1 MPNEKNMPDAVEA
14 LGTVEDIKRA
24 IEAILFAAGY
34 PVKYEKLSEVIG
46 LSQRDIRGLVESMAR
61 EYDGR
66 GIQILLYPDTCQLTT
81 KEVFAPYIREA
92 LGIKRGGNLSASS
105 LEVLAV
111 VAYNQ
116 PVTRAYIDTVRGVDS
131 SYAVTSLL
139 DKNLIESMSREYDG
153 RGIQLL
159 LYPDTCQLTTKEVFA
174 PYIREALGIKRG
186 GNLSASSLEVLAVVA
201 YNQPV
206 TRAYIDTVRGVDSSY
221 AVTSLLDK
229 NLIEAVGRL
238 DAPGRP
244 MLYGTT
250 DKFLRVF
257 GLSSLADLPETEA
270 LGVASAQAEG
280 VIIEEDKS
288 QLTIDTAETSSEGKE
303 ES

>member
-1 MPNEKNMPDAVEA
+1 MPNEKNPPEVVEA

-34 PVKYEKLSEVIG
+34 PVKYEKLSDVIG
-46 LSQRDIRGLVESMAR
+46 LSQRDIRGLVESM
-61 EYDGR
+61 
-66 GIQILLYPDTCQLTT
+66 
-81 KEVFAPYIREA
+81 V
-92 LGIKRGGNLSASS
+92 
-105 LEVLAV
+105 
-111 VAYNQ
+111 
-116 PVTRAYIDTVRGVDS
+116 
-131 SYAVTSLL
+131 
-139 DKNLIESMSREYDG
+139 REYDG

-186 GNLSASSLEVLAVVA
+186 GNLSNSSLEVLAVVA

-206 TRAYIDTVRGVDSSY
+206 TRAYVDTVRGVDSSY

-288 QLTIDTAETSSEGKE
+288 QLTIDTAETSPEGKE
-303 ES
+303 ET

>member
-1 MPNEKNMPDAVEA
+1 MPNEKNTAEAIEA
-14 LGTVEDIKRA
+14 LDTVEDIKRA

-46 LSQRDIRGLVESMAR
+46 LSQRDIRGLVESMA
-61 EYDGR
+61 
-66 GIQILLYPDTCQLTT
+66 
-81 KEVFAPYIREA
+81 
-92 LGIKRGGNLSASS
+92 
-105 LEVLAV
+105 
-111 VAYNQ
+111 
-116 PVTRAYIDTVRGVDS
+116 
-131 SYAVTSLL
+131 
-139 DKNLIESMSREYDG
+139 REYDG

-206 TRAYIDTVRGVDSSY
+206 TRAYVDVVRGVDSAY

-229 NLIEAVGRL
+229 GLIEAVGRL

-250 DKFLRVF
+250 EKFLRVF

-270 LGVASAQAEG
+270 MDVASNQAAA
-280 VIIEEDKS
+280 IIPEQDDS
-288 QLTIDTAETSSEGKE
+288 QLTIDSTSDVLLSAETANPPSDTDEVPRE
-303 ES
+303 EEET

>member
-1 MPNEKNMPDAVEA
+1 MPNEKTPPEVVEA
-14 LGTVEDIKRA
+14 LDTVEDIKRA

-46 LSQRDIRGLVESMAR
+46 LPQRDLRGLM
-61 EYDGR
+61 
-66 GIQILLYPDTCQLTT
+66 
-81 KEVFAPYIREA
+81 
-92 LGIKRGGNLSASS
+92 
-105 LEVLAV
+105 
-111 VAYNQ
+111 
-116 PVTRAYIDTVRGVDS
+116 
-131 SYAVTSLL
+131 
-139 DKNLIESMSREYDG
+139 ESMSREYDG

-229 NLIEAVGRL
+229 SLIEAVGRL

-257 GLSSLADLPETEA
+257 GLRSLADLPETEA

-288 QLTIDTAETSSEGKE
+288 QLTIDTAESPAEGKE
-303 ES
+303 ET